1 MKTVQELNAE
11 IDQLEKQISKE
22 QKILERDIQNFI
34 GDLLKSHYIINEGD
48 EVQSGEDYSYVKRVH
63 PEVAYTKEMFTLY
76 HSSKFGEGDEVEV
89 NYYTGG
95 ATNSTWELNR
105 LVTLGKMAGFL
116 ENKETY
122 SKLNDGIVKL
132 KSITKPVVKEL
143 YSKKFELEKQATQI
157 AIEEERQNKEQF
169 LQDLKQGVEFK
180 EPVSF
185 GNTSRAFNG
194 VVGLKVTSTT
204 ASGKTAQLEITL
216 KDWRGDIYTLKAKMK
231 VESFEDL
238 HTKAYTVS

>member
-1 MKTVQELNAE
+1 MKTVQELNAQ
-11 IDQLEKQISKE
+11 IDQLKKQISKE
-22 QKILERDIQNFI
+22 EKVLEGDIQNFVE
-34 GDLLKSHYIINEGD
+34 DLLKSHYIINEGD
-48 EVQSGEDYSYVKRVH
+48 EVQSGEGYTYVKRVH
-63 PEVAYTKEMFTLY
+63 PEVSYTKDMFTLY
-76 HSSKFGEGDEVEV
+76 HSSRFGEDQEVEV

-95 ATNSTWELNR
+95 ATNDPWELNR
-105 LVTLGKMAGFL
+105 LVALGKMAGFL

-122 SKLNDGIVKL
+122 SKLNDGIAKL
-132 KSITKPVVKEL
+132 KSITEPIVEEL
-143 YSKKFELEKQATQI
+143 YSKKLELEKQATQI
-157 AIEEERQNKEQF
+157 AIEEEGQKQEQF
-169 LQDLKQGVEFK
+169 LQDLKQGVEFE

-185 GNTSRAFNG
+185 GNTSRTFNG

>member
-22 QKILERDIQNFI
+22 QKVLEGDIQNFVEA
-34 GDLLKSHYIINEGD
+34 LLKSHHIISEED
-48 EVQSGEDYSYVKRVH
+48 EIQSGKDYTYVKRVH
-63 PEVAYTKEMFTLY
+63 PEAGYHKDMFTLY

-95 ATNSTWELNR
+95 ATNDTWELNR
-105 LVTLGKMAGFL
+105 LVALGKMAGFL

-132 KSITKPVVKEL
+132 KSITKPIIKEL

-157 AIEEERQNKEQF
+157 AIEEERQKKEQF
-169 LQDLKQGVEFK
+169 LQDLNQGVKFE

-185 GNTSRAFNG
+185 GNTSKTFSG
-194 VVGLKVTSTT
+194 VVGLKVTDITP
-204 ASGKTAQLEITL
+204 SGKTAQLEITL
-216 KDWRGDIYTLKAKMK
+216 KDWRGDTYTLNTKMK

-238 HTKAYTVS
+238 YTGPYTVS